1 MAYLFSGDS
10 GDSDSAVVPLVCLR
24 PFPLLLFASV
34 PVCFILS
41 AALVMMMKVPAFC
54 YWFGCLF
61 CAGMSAEMKAM
72 AMTILYVCCIS
83 FLSFSL
89 CIISLLWVFCSV
101 FSAFFLCFFW
111 VLLIVRD
118 CLVFVWGAKIQSET
132 CSLDSPWSN
141 NKCEQIIND
150 QKQWKEILGRFLLT
164 CFFLSFVIK
173 PVSTL

>member
-1 MAYLFSGDS
+1 VQHYIQNECTKNQKQKMAYLFSGDS

-24 PFPLLLFASV
+24 PFPLLPFASV

-41 AALVMMMKVPAFC
+41 AAPEMMMKVPAFC
-54 YWFGCLF
+54 YWFGCFF

-101 FSAFFLCFFW
+101 FSTFFLYFFGLIFRSLLCFW
-111 VLLIVRD
+111 VPFSASGVLTFSA
-118 CLVFVWGAKIQSET
+118 LVPPMIFDFFFHIDW
-132 CSLDSPWSN
+132 
-141 NKCEQIIND
+141 D
-150 QKQWKEILGRFLLT
+150 QYL
-164 CFFLSFVIK
+164 
-173 PVSTL
+173 

>member
-41 AALVMMMKVPAFC
+41 AAPEMMMKVPAFC
-54 YWFGCLF
+54 YWFGCFF

-101 FSAFFLCFFW
+101 FSAFFLYFFGLIFRSLLCFW
-111 VLLIVRD
+111 VPFSASGVLTFSA
-118 CLVFVWGAKIQSET
+118 LVPPMIFGPPFRIDW
-132 CSLDSPWSN
+132 
-141 NKCEQIIND
+141 D
-150 QKQWKEILGRFLLT
+150 QYL
-164 CFFLSFVIK
+164 
-173 PVSTL
+173 

>member
-1 MAYLFSGDS
+1 MAYLFSGDG
-10 GDSDSAVVPLVCLR
+10 GDSDSAVVPLVCLQ

-61 CAGMSAEMKAM
+61 YAGMSAEMKAM
-72 AMTILYVCCIS
+72 VMKILYVCCIS

-101 FSAFFLCFFW
+101 FFAFFLCFFW
-111 VLLIVRD
+111 VNFSVFALFLGSFFRLWCAYVLCLGSSNYFRVSSLSHRVGSVFIV
-118 CLVFVWGAKIQSET
+118 
-132 CSLDSPWSN
+132 
-141 NKCEQIIND
+141 
-150 QKQWKEILGRFLLT
+150 
-164 CFFLSFVIK
+164 
-173 PVSTL
+173 